1 MEENEQQENIDSKY
15 LILEK
20 IGSGGQANVFR
31 VVKIGTNEEYAA
43 KVFKSDDD
51 SITNE
56 INMLQEVKQY
66 QCPYII
72 NIIASGEGNIVRKNR
87 KTEVRKYFVIEK
99 EPYGSIL
106 DYIYYKE
113 QGVGE
118 LYSKIIFQKI
128 LIGFQCL
135 HKHNICHRDIKLDNI
150 LFDVECSPKICDFG
164 HACFNSNH
172 LIFDRGTDIFK
183 PPEANGKTEYDG
195 IKGDIFYLA
204 STLMILTTGIR
215 AFVEPIENDSLF
227 RLIINNKYKLYW
239 ETMVGVVAKNGIVLS
254 DNFKELFWKMIS
266 YEPQNRPTIDKIL
279 EHPWFKD
286 INDMK
291 KNNLTRF
298 QKLEKEIKDYFTSL
312 LEEVKEQNIEYI
324 KKEDYESTTAP
335 YNKGG
340 SNEKDEG
347 PFDSNAMPKLL
358 ESPMN
363 IKYCINIK
371 GDLKPVNFM
380 NRLCKKINDEFG
392 FSKCLINTAPGI
404 LKLNLTFL
412 NNIEKNENDEEKNDN
427 NVELNEEKDENEED
441 DEDNNDF
448 KIQIK
453 LYKDSEKY
461 ILRFKEVKGDRKD
474 FIDKYKYI
482 SNLVV
487 ELLKN

>member
-1 MEENEQQENIDSKY
+1 MEENELQENIDSKY

-43 KVFKSDDD
+43 KVFKSDND

-183 PPEANGKTEYDG
+183 PPEANGITEYDG

-204 STLMILTTGIR
+204 SALMILTTGGA
-215 AFVEPIENDSLF
+215 AFKNPDINDDYFKYIYEENF
-227 RLIINNKYKLYW
+227 NLYW
-239 ETMVGVVAKNGIVLS
+239 NTIEPKLS
-254 DNFKELFWKMIS
+254 HITLTSNFKDLFWKMIS
-266 YEPQNRPTIDKIL
+266 YEPKNRPTIDVIL
-279 EHPWFKD
+279 EHPWFKE

-291 KNNLTRF
+291 KNNLKGF
-298 QKLEKEIKDYFTSL
+298 QDLEKKIKDYFTSL

-340 SNEKDEG
+340 SNDKNEG

-371 GDLKPVNFM
+371 GNLKPVNFM

-412 NNIEKNENDEEKNDN
+412 NIIEENENEEEKNDN
-427 NVELNEEKDENEED
+427 NEELNEEKEENEED
-441 DEDNNDF
+441 DEDNNDL

-482 SNLVV
+482 SNFVV
-487 ELLKN
+487 ELLNN